1 MFSRST
7 KVPLPQIVTPYENPN
22 VREKPSQS
30 RGRPTADTTMAPL
43 TKDTLDIANPAG
55 EPSVVSQSGNQSK
68 PASGHMRS
76 DAISLEVS
84 VRVHGSKVKDV
95 VLGTTPHTEPFE
107 EQTITMI
114 IFPQGGVVKMLT
126 PVNVGQMLVVTNL
139 KSRQDAICRVVK
151 VRANANLAAYVEVE
165 FTNRQPG
172 YWGVAFESDGPAP
185 AAKIAIPSI
194 DAIPSVPEPPKPAQ
208 DISWAPA
215 PTPSALTPKPIDANP
230 AANGSK
236 PAAATPPTSAPP
248 AKPAPS
254 FIFIG
259 SQEEVQP
266 AASATTTMKPG
277 TPRESARENFA
288 PLIPKTPA
296 ANEVSPAPP
305 ASLSIS
311 ELQGD
316 AEGHS
321 TNAILATDD
330 STAHE
335 DEILAAA
342 APSSSPESS
351 RSTFG
356 SFAGG
361 GTLTAARSSSSESFG
376 ANLDSGEAESGG
388 LSAEPGWNWTLIAAC
403 VGLVIAG
410 LGGGYFYLH
419 GRAAN
424 RGPLTAN
431 PPAAAISQSSPAA
444 QPVVPASSAEP
455 VSAPTTHATP
465 VPQVNA
471 NAVPTP
477 PAAAIATNTAKPPKA
492 TADAP
497 PQPPAPTK
505 PAAPKVTPDMM
516 SQALNAHP
524 TSAQRADAGTAEA
537 PSLDNDSAAA
547 ATQTN
552 ALQGIPSSNSG
563 ASLPPPTVQPE
574 GPVKIGGN
582 VKEPRLLS
590 SVMPVYPIG
599 AMQAGVSG
607 DVVIQTT
614 IDKTGKVVGMHVV
627 SGPSLLRQAALDALR
642 RWKYEPSTLD
652 GQPVA
657 VELQVTIKFRR

>member
-1 MFSRST
+1 
-7 KVPLPQIVTPYENPN
+7 
-22 VREKPSQS
+22 
-30 RGRPTADTTMAPL
+30 MAPL

-55 EPSVVSQSGNQSK
+55 ESSVVSPSVNQVK

-185 AAKIAIPSI
+185 ESKIAIPSI
-194 DAIPSVPEPPKPAQ
+194 DARPPVPESLKPAH

-215 PTPSALTPKPIDANP
+215 PPPNAPAPKPLDAKPVSNE
-230 AANGSK
+230 SK
-236 PAAATPPTSAPP
+236 PAVAPPLASAPP
-248 AKPAPS
+248 SKRAPS
-254 FIFIG
+254 FISIG

-266 AASATTTMKPG
+266 AASATTSMKAG
-277 TPRESARENFA
+277 TPRESAHENFA

-296 ANEVSPAPP
+296 ASEISPAHP

-321 TNAILATDD
+321 SSAILATDD
-330 STAHE
+330 SLAHE

-342 APSSSPESS
+342 APSASPENS

-356 SFAGG
+356 SFSGG
-361 GTLTAARSSSSESFG
+361 GTLAAARSSSSESFG
-376 ANLDSGEAESGG
+376 ANFDSGDAESGG
-388 LSAEPGWNWTLIAAC
+388 LSAAPKQNWTLIAAC
-403 VGLVIAG
+403 AVVLIVG

-419 GRAAN
+419 SHAAN
-424 RGPLTAN
+424 RGPATTN

-444 QPVVPASSAEP
+444 QPTVPASNAQP
-455 VSAPTTHATP
+455 VSAPTTPATP
-465 VPQVNA
+465 VAQVNA
-471 NAVPTP
+471 NAAPAP
-477 PAAAIATNTAKPPKA
+477 PAPANATNTAKPPKA
-492 TADAP
+492 APDAP
-497 PQPPAPTK
+497 SQPPAPTK
-505 PAAPKVTPDMM
+505 QAAPKVTPDMM

-524 TSAQRADAGTAEA
+524 TSAQRTDAGSADAPA
-537 PSLDNDSAAA
+537 LDDDSAPA

-582 VKEPRLLS
+582 VKEPRLVS
-590 SVMPVYPIG
+590 SVMPVYPLG
-599 AMQAGVSG
+599 AVKAGVSG
-607 DVVIQTT
+607 DVVVQTT
-614 IDKTGKVVGMHVV
+614 IDKTGQVVGTHVV

-657 VELQVTIKFRR
+657 VELQVTIKFKR

>member
-1 MFSRST
+1 
-7 KVPLPQIVTPYENPN
+7 
-22 VREKPSQS
+22 
-30 RGRPTADTTMAPL
+30 MAPL
-43 TKDTLDIANPAG
+43 TKDTLEIANPAG
-55 EPSVVSQSGNQSK
+55 ESSVVSQLGNQAK
-68 PASGHMRS
+68 PTSGHMRS
-76 DAISLEVS
+76 DAVSLEVS

-126 PVNVGQMLVVTNL
+126 PVNVGQMLVLTNL

-151 VRANANLAAYVEVE
+151 VLPNANLAAYVEVE

-185 AAKIAIPSI
+185 ATKIAIPSM
-194 DAIPSVPEPPKPAQ
+194 DAMPPVPESAKPAQ

-215 PTPSALTPKPIDANP
+215 PPSAPAPKPLDANP
-230 AANGSK
+230 VINESK
-236 PAAATPPTSAPP
+236 PAAAPPQSVTPP

-266 AASATTTMKPG
+266 AASATATIKPG
-277 TPRESARENFA
+277 SARESAHENFA

-296 ANEVSPAPP
+296 PSEISPAAP
-305 ASLSIS
+305 ASLSMN

-316 AEGHS
+316 TECSSAS
-321 TNAILATDD
+321 LIAATDT
-330 STAHE
+330 SIAHE
-335 DEILAAA
+335 QDILAAA
-342 APSSSPESS
+342 APSSTSESP

-361 GTLTAARSSSSESFG
+361 GTLAAARSSSSESFG
-376 ANLDSGEAESGG
+376 ATLDLGETSSSS
-388 LSAEPGWNWTLIAAC
+388 LSAAPKQNWTLIAAC
-403 VGLVIAG
+403 VGLVIVG

-419 GRAAN
+419 GHAAKP
-424 RGPLTAN
+424 GPATAN
-431 PPAAAISQSSPAA
+431 PPAVTAAQSAPAA
-444 QPVVPASSAEP
+444 QPIVPANASQPMSAANTP
-455 VSAPTTHATP
+455 ATP
-465 VPQVNA
+465 APQVNSNAVATPPVAA
-471 NAVPTP
+471 NATNANSVTP
-477 PAAAIATNTAKPPKA
+477 PKGALN
-492 TADAP
+492 AP
-497 PQPPAPTK
+497 PQPAAPAK
-505 PAAPKVTPDMM
+505 QAAPKVTPDMM
-516 SQALNAHP
+516 SQALNSHP
-524 TSAQRADAGTAEA
+524 TAGQRADAG
-537 PSLDNDSAAA
+537 SAAA
-547 ATQTN
+547 DAPALDDDAAAAAPQSN
-552 ALQGIPSSNSG
+552 ALQGIPASNAA

-574 GPVKIGGN
+574 GPVKVGGN
-582 VKEPRLLS
+582 VKEPRLIS
-590 SVMPVYPIG
+590 SAMPVYPMG